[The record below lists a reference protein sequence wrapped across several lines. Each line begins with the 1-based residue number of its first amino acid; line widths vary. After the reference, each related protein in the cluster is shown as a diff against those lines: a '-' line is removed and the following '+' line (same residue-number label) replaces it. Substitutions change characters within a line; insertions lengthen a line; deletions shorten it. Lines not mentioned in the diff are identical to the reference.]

1 MSKINGFVGRRNF
14 LKLVGI
20 GSTAVATTIGG
31 KSILFPQ
38 KAVARQRNDS
48 ETQPQTIFPDEG
60 LKRLIHGNRRFVE
73 GKQINPNQSRER
85 LLETTAAQFPYAAI
99 LGCSDSRVPVEVV
112 FDQGVGDLFVVRVA
126 GNVASGATIGSLE
139 FSTAVLGSQLI
150 LVLGHESC
158 GAVQAAIANEPLVGR
173 LGVFVEEIKPAV
185 EEVRSDS
192 GDFEENAI
200 IANVKFQIEELK
212 QESTILNGLV
222 EEGKLKIV
230 GGFYDLDSGEVR
242 ILN

>member
-20 GSTAVATTIGG
+20 GSTAVATTIGA
-31 KSILFPQ
+31 KSVLFPE
-38 KAVARQRNDS
+38 KAVAQQVANS
-48 ETQPQTIFPDEG
+48 QQQPHPVSPDEG
-60 LKRLIHGNRRFVE
+60 LKRLIHGNKRFVE

-99 LGCSDSRVPVEVV
+99 LGCSDSRVPTEVV

-158 GAVQAAIANEPLVGR
+158 GAVKAAIR
-173 LGVFVEEIKPAV
+173 K
-185 EEVRSDS
+185 
-192 GDFEENAI
+192 
-200 IANVKFQIEELK
+200 
-212 QESTILNGLV
+212 
-222 EEGKLKIV
+222 
-230 GGFYDLDSGEVR
+230 
-242 ILN
+242 